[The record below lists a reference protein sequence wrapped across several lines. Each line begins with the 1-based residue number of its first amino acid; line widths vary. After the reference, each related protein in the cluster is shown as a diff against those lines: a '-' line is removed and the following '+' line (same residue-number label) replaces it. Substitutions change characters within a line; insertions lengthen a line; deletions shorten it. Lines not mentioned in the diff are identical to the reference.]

1 MAAGSTSPSTSW
13 LMEVLRHSHTRAQAL
28 RELGLTYWRARSQRR
43 SAPPSWSAHLRR
55 PAPVHVIAEVKRRAP
70 SAGTLQA
77 EADVEAIA
85 RDYQAAGASA
95 VSVLTEPLYFGGTV
109 DDLRRVAG
117 VVSIPVLRKDFVV
130 DPIQVVEAAC
140 AGAAAVLVI
149 GRLLD
154 PSTLRRVLEMAR
166 AAHVDVLYEV
176 FTADEAR
183 RGLDMGCRCIG
194 INNRDLET
202 LAVDPWHA
210 LRVYESVEW
219 PEDAIV
225 VVESGLEAPDVL
237 RRYTAQGLRHFLV
250 GTAFM
255 RSGRPGDVL
264 RSWLQA
270 FREGGPMG
278 RPLRD
283 AAVDGGVE
291 GEG

>member
-1 MAAGSTSPSTSW
+1 MVAGSVSPSTSW
-13 LMEVLRHSHTRAQAL
+13 LTEVLRHSHARAQAL
-28 RELGLTYWRARSQRR
+28 RELGLAYWRARSQRR
-43 SAPPSWSAHLRR
+43 SVPPSWSAHLRR

-85 RDYQAAGASA
+85 RGYQTAGASA
-95 VSVLTEPLYFGGTV
+95 VSVLTEPLYFLGAM
-109 DDLRRVAG
+109 DDLRRVTAA
-117 VVSIPVLRKDFVV
+117 VSIPVLRKDFIV
-130 DPIQVVEAAC
+130 DPLQVVEAAC
-140 AGAAAVLVI
+140 AGASAVLVI

-154 PSTLRRVLEMAR
+154 VSTLRRVLEMAR

-183 RGLDMGCRCIG
+183 QGLDMGCRCIG

-210 LRVYESVEW
+210 LRVYEQVEW

-225 VVESGLEAPDVL
+225 VVESGLETPEAL
-237 RRYTAQGLRHFLV
+237 RRYTAEGLRHFLV

-255 RSGRPGDVL
+255 RSDRPWEVL
-264 RSWLQA
+264 QVWLQA
-270 FREGGPMG
+270 
-278 RPLRD
+278 L
-283 AAVDGGVE
+283 
-291 GEG
+291 